1 MKIVSLFNNK
11 GGVGKTT
18 LAFHLSWILSE
29 MGKKVLMIDLDPQ
42 CNLTICGIHESNLEN
57 IWKEEDAFIDDYEK
71 ALREKSEQELKEIN
85 RNPRSIHYLLKP
97 TEDGLDDLKDDE
109 LPLAIKL
116 NSNLGLI
123 PGRLTIN
130 RYENVISERWSQA
143 YQGVPLSIR
152 TITRIRAIAE
162 TYARREGY
170 DFVLIDT
177 SPSLGALNKVI
188 ISTVDGFIVPCLPD
202 MFSLYGIRN
211 IGNSL
216 KQWKKEFDTIFNL
229 ISEEKRKRFPRN
241 FVRFLGYTIYNAKK
255 YSKQSN
261 PWDLAQAHYNY
272 AQQIPGIIEQYIV
285 PEVRQ
290 HLSHDMVHNPIGGTA
305 VMHTHNTLP
314 NMSQKYKLP
323 IWKVPDCLV
332 LSKEDLGTI
341 APNAKSVY
349 YPSKDKYKAF
359 AEAVLERIATLDE

>member
-85 RNPRSIHYLLKP
+85 RKPRSIHYLLKP
-97 TEDGLDDLKDDE
+97 TEDGLDDLKDDKLPPVIE
-109 LPLAIKL
+109 L
-116 NSNLGLI
+116 NGNLGLI

-152 TITRIRAIAE
+152 TITRIRAIADA
-162 TYARREGY
+162 YAQRDGY

-216 KQWKKEFDTIFNL
+216 KQWKKEFDKIFNL
-229 ISEEKRKRFPRN
+229 I
-241 FVRFLGYTIYNAKK
+241 
-255 YSKQSN
+255 
-261 PWDLAQAHYNY
+261 
-272 AQQIPGIIEQYIV
+272 
-285 PEVRQ
+285 
-290 HLSHDMVHNPIGGTA
+290 
-305 VMHTHNTLP
+305 
-314 NMSQKYKLP
+314 
-323 IWKVPDCLV
+323 
-332 LSKEDLGTI
+332 
-341 APNAKSVY
+341 
-349 YPSKDKYKAF
+349 
-359 AEAVLERIATLDE
+359 

>member
-1 MKIVSLFNNK
+1 M
-11 GGVGKTT
+11 
-18 LAFHLSWILSE
+18 
-29 MGKKVLMIDLDPQ
+29 
-42 CNLTICGIHESNLEN
+42 
-57 IWKEEDAFIDDYEK
+57 
-71 ALREKSEQELKEIN
+71 
-85 RNPRSIHYLLKP
+85 
-97 TEDGLDDLKDDE
+97 
-109 LPLAIKL
+109 
-116 NSNLGLI
+116 
-123 PGRLTIN
+123 
-130 RYENVISERWSQA
+130 
-143 YQGVPLSIR
+143 
-152 TITRIRAIAE
+152 
-162 TYARREGY
+162 
-170 DFVLIDT
+170 
-177 SPSLGALNKVI
+177 
-188 ISTVDGFIVPCLPD
+188 
-202 MFSLYGIRN
+202 
-211 IGNSL
+211 

-323 IWKVPDCLV
+323 IWKVPDCPV
-332 LSKEDLGTI
+332 LSKEDRGTI

>member
-85 RNPRSIHYLLKP
+85 RKPRSIHYLLKP

-109 LPLAIKL
+109 LPPAIEL
-116 NSNLGLI
+116 NGNLGLI

-130 RYENVISERWSQA
+130 WYENVISERWSQA

-162 TYARREGY
+162 AYAQRDGY

-202 MFSLYGIRN
+202 MFSMYGIRN
-211 IGNSL
+211 IGSSL
-216 KQWKKEFDTIFNL
+216 KQWKQEFDTIYKL
-229 ISEEKRKRFPRN
+229 ISNSKRERFPN
-241 FVRFLGYTIYNAKK
+241 EFVQFLGYTIYNAKK
-255 YSKQSN
+255 YQKHLN
-261 PWDLAQAHYNY
+261 EWDLAQAHYNY
-272 AQQIPGIIEQYIV
+272 AQKIPSVIEKYV
-285 PEVRQ
+285 VEEVRK
-290 HLSHDMVHNPIGGTA
+290 HLSSDMVHNPIGNTA
-305 VMHTHNTLP
+305 VMHSHNTLP
-314 NMSQKYKLP
+314 NMSQKYKKP
-323 IWKVPDCLV
+323 IWEVPNCDLD
-332 LSKEDLGTI
+332 SEDKSTI
-341 APNAKSVY
+341 KGNASSLY
-349 YPSKDKYKAF
+349 YPTREKYRVF
-359 AEAVLERIATLDE
+359 AEAFLERIATLDE